1 MSKNSLR
8 KKMVKTFMVG
18 LLVFVLI
25 ILAGIITG
33 IAIIPFALIALLFEG
48 AGPAIL
54 VSGLGLVLGIYFLGF
69 VFERVKVKLKRK

>member
-33 IAIIPFALIALLFEG
+33 IAIIPVALIALLIGG

-54 VSGLGLVLGIYFLGF
+54 MSGLALVLSIYFLGF
-69 VFERVKVKLKRK
+69 VFERFKVKLKGK